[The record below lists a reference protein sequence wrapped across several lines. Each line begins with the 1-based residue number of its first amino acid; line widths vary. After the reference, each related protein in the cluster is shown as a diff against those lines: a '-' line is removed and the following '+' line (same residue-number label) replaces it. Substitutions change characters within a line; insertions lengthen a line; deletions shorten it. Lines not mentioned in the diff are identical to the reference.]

1 MSSNTQDQQIA
12 CIKDLKRAGSEKLSQ
27 SYQDYYNGGAMDE
40 LTLDWNET
48 AFNKYLLRPR
58 VLRNVENID
67 MSTTL
72 WGKKAAVPFGLAPSA
87 MHRLIHADGEIGTSK
102 AAAARNVP
110 MVLSL
115 LSNDS
120 LEDVAAQRTDGPTPY
135 GIHISPL
142 NKREVLSNLLIRA
155 KAAGYNAVILTV
167 DAPMYGRRLADER
180 NNWSIIP
187 PGATFPN
194 VAAQHVKPSEISVS
208 ASETWEEFIPWVRSQ
223 TDLELWVKGVTS
235 KEDVENAIKHGVDGI
250 IISNNGGRQLD
261 TTPATI
267 DILRKVAPIAKGRIP
282 LALDGGVYRGSDIFK
297 AIALGADF
305 VFGGR
310 IAICGLAYN
319 GSAGVGLGLDIIIK
333 EFKSCMGLTGCT
345 KVSDI
350 GPHHLSI
357 LQSNGL
363 LGSVY

>member
-27 SYQDYYNGGAMDE
+27 SYQGAIFLLGSVCVIKLMLEKYRLLQWRRHGRTDVCDFFPFCLKGGQSLWIVSLNMIDCR
-40 LTLDWNET
+40 LDWNET

-102 AAAARNVP
+102 AAAARTVP

-120 LEDVAAQRTDGPTPY
+120 LEDVAAQRTDGSTPY

-155 KAAGYNAVILTV
+155 KGRPHTLSTQLQITV
-167 DAPMYGRRLADER
+167 
-180 NNWSIIP
+180 N
-187 PGATFPN
+187 
-194 VAAQHVKPSEISVS
+194 
-208 ASETWEEFIPWVRSQ
+208 
-223 TDLELWVKGVTS
+223 
-235 KEDVENAIKHGVDGI
+235 
-250 IISNNGGRQLD
+250 
-261 TTPATI
+261 
-267 DILRKVAPIAKGRIP
+267 
-282 LALDGGVYRGSDIFK
+282 
-297 AIALGADF
+297 
-305 VFGGR
+305 
-310 IAICGLAYN
+310 C
-319 GSAGVGLGLDIIIK
+319 
-333 EFKSCMGLTGCT
+333 C
-345 KVSDI
+345 
-350 GPHHLSI
+350 
-357 LQSNGL
+357 
-363 LGSVY
+363 